1 MADFPALVGS
11 QPVEFVAK
19 AAAYTI
25 TKADN
30 GKGFTNTGAT
40 AVVVLSLP
48 VSEVGMQYYFH
59 VADTDGIRIDPNGS
73 ETISLPSTGV
83 PGAAGKYLTSAT
95 IGATVHL
102 VCAIAGTWS
111 VFGHSATWTAEP

>member
-11 QPVEFVAK
+11 QPVEFTAK

-30 GKGFTNTGAT
+30 GKGFTNLGAT
-40 AVVVLSLP
+40 AVVTLQLP
-48 VSEVGMQYYFH
+48 AAEVGMTYYFH
-59 VADTDGIRIDPNGS
+59 VADTDGIRIEPNGT

-83 PGAAGKYLTSAT
+83 PGAAGKWLTSAT
-95 IGATVHL
+95 IGATVRL

-111 VFGHSATWTAEP
+111 VFGHTATWTAEP